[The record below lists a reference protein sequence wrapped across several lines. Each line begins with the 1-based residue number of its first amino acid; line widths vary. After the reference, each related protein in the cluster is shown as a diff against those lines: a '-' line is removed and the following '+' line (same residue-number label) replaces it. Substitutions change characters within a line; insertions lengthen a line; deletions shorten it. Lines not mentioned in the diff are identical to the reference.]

1 MLGVL
6 RAMPGLSVEVIPL
19 GSEDFRRYP
28 APKLLRVSNTLE
40 SAVVVSRKFRHT
52 PIPPHDAAI
61 FVSLDL
67 AAHALP
73 YMPATPC
80 AVVTDATP
88 ASMRRLQM
96 AKATSL
102 KRRALLQASG
112 YWQER
117 WLRKTIHR
125 MDRFLLYSTWCRDSL
140 VNDYGVPAERCKVI
154 MTPKAPL
161 PLRPSTPPGS
171 PFRLLFVGNDFL
183 RKGGDLMMDAF
194 SRRLAACCSLTIV
207 SNDPYLRGLS
217 LPAGVRWISGLTTAE
232 AVAPLYAGH
241 DLLLYPS
248 RLDMF
253 SHVIAEAAM
262 AGVPSFTSDVGG
274 VRDLVQHRVT
284 GEVLPLSA
292 GADAWAAAVLDLV
305 NDPVRH
311 AAYARA
317 ALAFARDAL
326 SMEKFES
333 VMRETVG
340 ALLPQFP
347 VGA

>member
-171 PFRLLFVGNDFL
+171 LFRLLFVGNDFL
-183 RKGGDLMMDAF
+183 RKGGDLMLDAF

-253 SHVIAEAAM
+253 SHVIAEA
-262 AGVPSFTSDVGG
+262 
-274 VRDLVQHRVT
+274 RCHR
-284 GEVLPLSA
+284 GRLRP
-292 GADAWAAAVLDLV
+292 
-305 NDPVRH
+305 
-311 AAYARA
+311 
-317 ALAFARDAL
+317 
-326 SMEKFES
+326 
-333 VMRETVG
+333 
-340 ALLPQFP
+340 
-347 VGA
+347 